1 MPKIK
6 IAAYPMKIAWA
17 DPAENLRN
25 VASVMTHLQ
34 PGTDILVLPELF
46 STGFMQDKEVILSLA
61 EGTTG
66 NTIEQLKSLSR
77 NSGVA
82 IAGSFLCRVGD
93 KIYNRAFFVEPSG
106 EETYYDKRHLFSL
119 SLEHTLFT
127 PGHTLP
133 PVVRFR
139 GWNIALSVCYDLRFP
154 VWCRNRK
161 HSYDIML
168 VPANWP
174 TSRGYAWK
182 HLIIARAIE
191 NQAIYVGANRGGS
204 DDFGDYDNLTYIAD
218 GLGKLYPA
226 DQPVINSTTD
236 SIGSINNTDRNTSE
250 ANSLI
255 YGTFDKSELIKIR
268 EKLPFGNDAD
278 DYSIECEVR

>member
-66 NTIEQLKSLSR
+66 NTMGHLKLLSK
-77 NSGVA
+77 NFGVA

-93 KIYNRAFFVEPSG
+93 RIYNRAFFVEPSG
-106 EETYYDKRHLFSL
+106 EETFYDKRHLFSL

-127 PGHTLP
+127 PGQSLP
-133 PVVRFR
+133 PVVRYR

-154 VWCRNRK
+154 VWCRNCK

-218 GLGKLYPA
+218 GLGKLISEEVSRSKNVIDDPA
-226 DQPVINSTTD
+226 KTD
-236 SIGSINNTDRNTSE
+236 IIGDTYTP
-250 ANSLI
+250 ANDLI
-255 YGTFDKSELIKIR
+255 YASFDKSELLKIR

-278 DYSIECEVR
+278 DYSLECGLR

>member
-25 VASVMTHLQ
+25 VASIMPRLQ

-46 STGFMQDKEVILSLA
+46 STGFMQDREVILSLA

-66 NTIEQLKSLSR
+66 NTIGHLKLLSK
-77 NSGVA
+77 SFGVA

-93 KIYNRAFFVEPSG
+93 RIYNRAFFVEQSG
-106 EETYYDKRHLFSL
+106 EETFYDKRHLFSL

-127 PGHTLP
+127 QGQSLP
-133 PVVRFR
+133 PVVRYR

-154 VWCRNRK
+154 VWCRNKK

-174 TSRGYAWK
+174 NSRGYAWK

-204 DDFGDYDNLTYIAD
+204 DDFGDYDNLTFVAD
-218 GLGKLYPA
+218 GLGKLIPEEMSRSKNVIDGPA
-226 DQPVINSTTD
+226 
-236 SIGSINNTDRNTSE
+236 NTNIIDDTYSA
-250 ANSLI
+250 ANDLI
-255 YGTFDKSELIKIR
+255 YASFDKSELLKIR

-278 DYSIECEVR
+278 DYSLECELR